1 MATTNPCDA
10 RASDLACLP
19 PRRFVA
25 AFDELNHQA
34 LFFLRE
40 LPRPP
45 HNLPGGTQGAFA
57 WLLPARIADSHFIFI
72 HTGHAYASIHNYTCL
87 LLCVHRCGVATT
99 IVLAK
104 DFQ

>member
-72 HTGHAYASIHNYTCL
+72 HTAHVYAFIYNYTRPL
-87 LLCVHRCGVATT
+87 PRAQ
-99 IVLAK
+99 VLRSRRPSS
-104 DFQ
+104 